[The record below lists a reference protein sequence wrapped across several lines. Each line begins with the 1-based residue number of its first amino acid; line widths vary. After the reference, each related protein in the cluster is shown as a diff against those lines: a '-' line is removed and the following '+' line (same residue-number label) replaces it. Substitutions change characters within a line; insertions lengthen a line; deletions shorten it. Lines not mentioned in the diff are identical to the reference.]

1 MPPASSTLT
10 WIQVADDAIKIGLG
24 ALIGGVFAWIV
35 AWHNNKS
42 AIKKLEFERR
52 TRILSDVAQVFEDY
66 FQAFFKFGSHLCF
79 LEEASKKEMK
89 SGQSQALLNAM
100 LQSELNKAHSLQVQM
115 AQKLPETIKA
125 QSQILLLGEQACL
138 ERAQFMMKAIMET
151 DSSYKFDGKTFDVSR
166 YEETGKIVRDSREA
180 FYKEMQKAF
189 KHY

>member
-1 MPPASSTLT
+1 MPPTSSSLT

-24 ALIGGVFAWIV
+24 ALIGGLFAWIV

-52 TRILSDVAQVFEDY
+52 TRILSDVAQIFEDY

-79 LEEASKKEMK
+79 LEDTSNKEMK
-89 SGQSQALLNAM
+89 SKESQAFFDGMVQN
-100 LQSELNKAHSLQVQM
+100 ELKKAHNLQVQM

-138 ERAQFMMKAIMET
+138 EKAQFMMRAIMDAE
-151 DSSYKFDGKTFDVSR
+151 SSYKFDGKTFDMSR
-166 YEETGKIVRDSREA
+166 FDETGKLVREYREA
-180 FYKEMQKAF
+180 FYKGMQRAF
-189 KHY
+189 KNY